1 MLNLEQIDKHP
12 EIVSTTIAL
21 PTGEQASLR
30 PLRQDDAAILG
41 AYFLGLSAETTRVYG
56 PHPFDLETA
65 DRLCRELNSAD
76 HLRML
81 AVIEENGQQQIV
93 AYFIVYF
100 GLYDADCNRYL
111 ERDMPLDP
119 ATDCELAPSVAD
131 AYQSSGIGSLVM
143 GHLLPLLKSA
153 GRRRL
158 VLVGGVRAEN
168 VRAIHFYEKFGFGKV
183 GAFKSRGA
191 IDNFDM
197 IAAL

>member
-56 PHPFDLETA
+56 PHHFDLETA

-81 AVIEENGQQQIV
+81 AGIEENGQQQIV

-131 AYQSSGIGSLVM
+131 AYQSSGVGSLVM

>member
-1 MLNLEQIDKHP
+1 MLNLEQIDRHP

-21 PTGEQASLR
+21 PTGEQALLR
-30 PLRQDDAAILG
+30 PLRQDDAAMLG
-41 AYFLGLSAETTRVYG
+41 TYFLGLSTETTRVYG
-56 PHPFDLETA
+56 PHSFDRETA
-65 DRLCRELNSAD
+65 ERLCCELNSAD

-100 GLYDADCNRYL
+100 GLYDSDCNRYL

-131 AYQSSGIGSLVM
+131 AYQSSGVGSLVM